1 MASYL
6 YVYTLN
12 TAEQPDL
19 FFSEEGRLNLTLL
32 EESME
37 NFKSPIN
44 EDGYPVGEGFGKI
57 SRTNLLEQNA
67 IQSFCITHGTLGN
80 YNEAR
85 FADNTFT
92 TEKRQ
97 HSYYTKSKVYI
108 TESSDVIIIFDNSV
122 EERAKAKVKAQI
134 ESLGFETTSFRITD
148 KLIRAI
154 QSSYQ
159 WSAATFNK
167 IVKHGDST
175 RRVSFVIDPGNDTD
189 PSLVQEQYQ
198 EHGEM
203 SHIRF
208 EMPYSQEGAPSLIT
222 VTLYS
227 DKNRI
232 IINEEEFPN
241 NEMFNDFVVYLIQEL
256 SRLQLE

>member
-6 YVYTLN
+6 YVYSLN

-19 FFSEEGRLNLTLL
+19 FFSEEGKLKLTYLQ
-32 EESME
+32 EQMD
-37 NFKSPIN
+37 NNKAPIN
-44 EDGYPVGEGFGKI
+44 AEGFFEGQGFGKI
-57 SRTNLLEQNA
+57 QRTILMDRNA
-67 IQSFCITHGTLGN
+67 IQSFCVTLGSLGN
-80 YNEAR
+80 FNEAK
-85 FADNTFT
+85 FSDDTFT

-97 HSYYTKSKVYI
+97 HKYYSKSKIFI
-108 TESSDVIIIFDNSV
+108 TDQSDFIIMFDNSI
-122 EERAKAKVKAQI
+122 EEREKAKVKAQV

-148 KLIRAI
+148 KLIRSI
-154 QSSYQ
+154 QANYQ

-175 RRVSFVIDPGNDTD
+175 RRVSFVIDPANDTD
-189 PSLVQEQYQ
+189 PSLVQEQYS

-203 SHIRF
+203 SHIKF
-208 EMPYSQEGAPSLIT
+208 EMPYSQEGAPNLVS

-232 IINEEEFPN
+232 IINEEEFSN
-241 NEMFNDFVVYLIQEL
+241 YDMFNNFVVYLIQEL
-256 SRLQLE
+256 TRLQHQ